1 MLTREDFQQ
10 AIDDSVARYP
20 AVGALY
26 RARDPRILQHLDAM
40 ATMLAMY
47 SSQLEVA
54 QAEPFEKVRDAT
66 VLADASMRGLVP
78 KAQPSRVSIR
88 LKNASNAT
96 FTASPGRALIDS
108 SGRPF
113 RIETPVDAGPGD
125 TVTFEAV
132 QLSEKTRA
140 HTVQASRAF
149 YAIQVELA
157 DDDSWLCGLNV
168 TDAEGIYTHR
178 ERYTN
183 TFAGERVYHVEAD
196 EQQRI
201 YVRFG
206 QDDVVGVQPEEG
218 SSISIASYYSLG
230 RIDDFTPGSPM
241 AFDTM
246 QAPTEAQIEMTLQD
260 VLSSGEN
267 PPSMRALR
275 ELAKYPS
282 VYNHNAVFLGE
293 FDFLVRRHFP
303 SLQFLSVWNE
313 GVEER
318 HRGMSVDN
326 INVLFVACISATGN
340 ESVLSQ
346 APGEAVQPD
355 ELEEGEL
362 TATHKAIREKIHA
375 ADDSY
380 RIRFFTAVR
389 APLPVSVSA
398 TVATS
403 YDEGVVKEQIQQVML
418 DEFGEQADQSRRGNS
433 TPLYQQIYQLLRQK
447 VPALNVGR
455 ADLRV
460 EISQEASDTRPE
472 LWRYVSPDSLQVVVT
487 TGNVSVPYWG
497 SGF

>member
-1 MLTREDFQQ
+1 MLTRDDFQQ

-40 ATMLAMY
+40 ATMLSMY

-88 LKNASNAT
+88 LKNSSNAA
-96 FTASPGRALIDS
+96 FSASPGRALIDS
-108 SGRPF
+108 NGRPF
-113 RIETPVDAGPGD
+113 RIETPIDAGPGD
-125 TVTFEAV
+125 TVSFEAI
-132 QLSEKTRA
+132 QLSEKPRV
-140 HTVQASRAF
+140 HTVQESRAF
-149 YAIQVELA
+149 YAIEVELA
-157 DDDSWLCGLNV
+157 DDDSWLCGLHV
-168 TDAEGIYTHR
+168 TDEDGSYEHR

-183 TFAGERVYHVEAD
+183 TIAGERIYHVEAD
-196 EQQRI
+196 ERRRV

-206 QDDVVGVQPEEG
+206 QDGVVGVQPTDG
-218 SSISIASYYSLG
+218 RQLTITSYYSLG
-230 RIDDFTPGSPM
+230 RIDDFQTGSPM
-241 AFDTM
+241 AFETM
-246 QAPTEAQIEMTLQD
+246 QGPNEAQLEMTLES
-260 VLSSGEN
+260 VSSNGEN

-326 INVLFVACISATGN
+326 INALFVACLSAAEN
-340 ESVLSQ
+340 EAVLTQ
-346 APGEAVQPD
+346 QPGEETEPQLVD
-355 ELEEGEL
+355 EGSL
-362 TATHKAIREKIHA
+362 TATQTAIRDRIHA
-375 ADDSY
+375 SDNSY
-380 RIRFFTAVR
+380 RVRFYSAIR
-389 APLPVSVSA
+389 APLAVSITA

-403 YDEGVVKEQIQQVML
+403 YDESVVRDQIRQVML
-418 DEFGEQADQSRRGNS
+418 NEFGEQADQSRRGQS
-433 TPLYQQIYQLLRQK
+433 SPLYQQVYQLLRKQ
-447 VPALNVGR
+447 VPALSVGR
-455 ADLRV
+455 ADLQV
-460 EISQEASDTRPE
+460 AIEEPEGAARPE
-472 LWRYVSPDSLQVVVT
+472 LWRYVSPESLEVSVT
-487 TGNVSVPYWG
+487 VGNVNVPFWG
-497 SGF
+497 SGL